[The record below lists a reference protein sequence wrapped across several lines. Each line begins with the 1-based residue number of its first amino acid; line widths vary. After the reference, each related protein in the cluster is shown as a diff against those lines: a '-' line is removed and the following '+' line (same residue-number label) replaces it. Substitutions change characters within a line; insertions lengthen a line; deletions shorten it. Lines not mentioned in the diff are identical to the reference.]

1 MRVRGVG
8 MRVCMGVASA
18 VVAAG
23 TGGGMSGSIR
33 GTRTSKALSYT
44 TLIIGRRVSRNV
56 VRLRRP
62 TPRAATYILRDSE
75 IGSARSTSPICVPIQ
90 ASRVGARITA
100 CEILAT
106 AWISPPEIGSRMYT
120 SMSPGSNLGTI
131 PYLSSTSICAGL
143 CTLEGLSAESLAWGV
158 VTGPLCAHL

>member
-33 GTRTSKALSYT
+33 GTRTSKAILYT
-44 TLIIGRRVSRNV
+44 ALIVGRRVWSTI

-62 TPRAATYILRDSE
+62 MLRSATYILRDSE
-75 IGSARSTSPICVPIQ
+75 ISSRSTSPICIHV

-100 CEILAT
+100 REILAT
-106 AWISPPEIGSRMYT
+106 ASISPPEIGSRMYT
-120 SMSPGSNLGTI
+120 SMSPCSNLGTS
-131 PYLSSTSICAGL
+131 PYLSSTSMC
-143 CTLEGLSAESLAWGV
+143 
-158 VTGPLCAHL
+158 